1 MGFLTVTENVWTR
14 IFIKTSKCLSSE
26 KKKFGRYF
34 IMFTAGQE
42 DDMKASLGHF
52 IFKKKLGRSS
62 TNVVLIGKLL
72 NCFRSFGWG

>member
-1 MGFLTVTENVWTR
+1 MCGREFLLR
-14 IFIKTSKCLSSE
+14 QASAYPLKR
-26 KKKFGRYF
+26 KKFGRYF